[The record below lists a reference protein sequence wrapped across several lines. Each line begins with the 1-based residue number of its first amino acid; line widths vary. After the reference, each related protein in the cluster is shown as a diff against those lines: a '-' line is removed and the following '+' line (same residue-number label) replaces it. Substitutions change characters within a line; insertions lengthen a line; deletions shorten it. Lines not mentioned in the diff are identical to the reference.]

1 MRLRKKK
8 PHTFVVRAV
17 RALLVKSS
25 REKLCRPQSSG
36 PLLHASL
43 LGLGGEPPLFL
54 TK

>member
-8 PHTFVVRAV
+8 PHTFVV